1 MTERVV
7 QRRLAA
13 IVSAD
18 VVAYT
23 RLMERDEVGTHARL
37 RARFKALI
45 EPKIGEHG
53 GRVVKLMVDGLL
65 AEFPSVV
72 DAVNWA
78 VEVQTKVAELS
89 AAEPD
94 DQRIEYRVGVNLGD
108 VIVDGDDIYGDGVNV
123 AARLQEIAERGG
135 VCISEKVQTEVRGKL
150 NVEFV
155 DGGAQV
161 VKNIT
166 DPIRV
171 WRWSPGQAEASGA
184 VAQTHAGEP
193 LSLPDK
199 PSIAVLPFENM
210 SADPEQEPK
219 PEGRVIG
226 EARTAKKSWRWP
238 AIATVAIALVAAASA
253 VAWLRPWEPASI
265 ERVAHPLP
273 DKPSIVVLPFINM
286 SDDPAQAYFADGMT
300 EDLITDLSKV
310 SGLFVIARNSSFAY
324 KGKQIDIRT
333 VAQDLGVRYVLEGS
347 VRRIGDSVRINAQL
361 IEAATGGHMWADR
374 YDGSLADIFA
384 LQDKVMENIVV
395 ALAVNLTSGEQSLQ
409 GRLRYDNPQAYDA
422 FLQGREHFRGA
433 SASDYAKG
441 VPYLEEAIKLDN
453 GYGRAYAALAEIYRD
468 SAAMGWDVRGVSPD
482 EAFWRAEQYLHE
494 ALKDPSP
501 LAHQVASKM
510 LSRQGHYDA
519 SIDEAKR
526 AIALDANDPA
536 GYMAMAD
543 ALIWAGIPTQ
553 SVNLINK
560 AMRLDPHYPASYV
573 LQSGLARFGLEQF
586 DDAASALERAAKRNP
601 SNYSVFTVLAA
612 SYGHLARKPQGQTAI
627 DSANK
632 WRRKTGRPPLTLAVV
647 DLWPYKEDNDR
658 ERLEAGLRKVG
669 VPEFPIDYATRINDR
684 LDGDEIRSLMFGR
697 TQTGLDP
704 QTGIDWM
711 VSIAPDGESMVLA
724 PWFSGAET
732 RWIDG
737 DKLCSRYQGS
747 SEAIKVCGFVFRN
760 PEGTPEA
767 KNQFEW
773 VGGARIYPF
782 SVE

>member
-1 MTERVV
+1 MEP
-7 QRRLAA
+7 QHEERRLTTILA
-13 IVSAD
+13 AD
-18 VVAYT
+18 VVGYS
-23 RLMERDEVGTHARL
+23 RLMSADEAGTYARL
-37 RARFKALI
+37 KAHRKELL
-45 EPKIGEHG
+45 EPKTAEYH
-53 GRVVKLMVDGLL
+53 GRVVKLTGDGTLM
-65 AEFPSVV
+65 EFGSVV
-72 DAVNWA
+72 DALLFSVD
-78 VEVQTKVAELS
+78 VQRAMAERD
-89 AAEPD
+89 AAIPEEH
-94 DQRIEYRVGVNLGD
+94 RIRYRVGINIGD
-108 VIVDGDDIYGDGVNV
+108 IIVDGDDIYGDGVNV
-123 AARLQEIAERGG
+123 AARLEAIAEPGG
-135 VCISEKVQTEVRGKL
+135 ICVSRNVFNQAKNK
-150 NVEFV
+150 VEF
-155 DGGAQV
+155 DFEDLGERQM
-161 VKNIT
+161 KNI
-166 DPIRV
+166 PEPVRV
-171 WRWSPGQAEASGA
+171 FR
-184 VAQTHAGEP
+184 
-193 LSLPDK
+193 
-199 PSIAVLPFENM
+199 VLMER
-210 SADPEQEPK
+210 K
-219 PEGRVIG
+219 PESRVIG
-226 EARTAKKSWRWP
+226 EAQTAKRSWRWP

-361 IEAATGGHMWADR
+361 IEAATGGHIWADR

-395 ALAVNLTSGEQSLQ
+395 ALAVKLTSGEQSLQ
-409 GRLRYDNPQAYDA
+409 SRLRYDNPQAYDA

>member
-1 MTERVV
+1 MEP
-7 QRRLAA
+7 QHEERRLTTILA
-13 IVSAD
+13 AD
-18 VVAYT
+18 VVGYS
-23 RLMERDEVGTHARL
+23 RLMSADEAGTYARL
-37 RARFKALI
+37 KAHRKELL
-45 EPKIGEHG
+45 EPKTAEYH
-53 GRVVKLMVDGLL
+53 GRVVKLTGDGTLM
-65 AEFPSVV
+65 EFGSVV
-72 DAVNWA
+72 DALLFSVD
-78 VEVQTKVAELS
+78 VQRAMAERD
-89 AAEPD
+89 AAIPEEH
-94 DQRIEYRVGVNLGD
+94 RIRYRVGINIGD
-108 VIVDGDDIYGDGVNV
+108 IIVDGDDIYGDGVNV
-123 AARLQEIAERGG
+123 AARLEAIAEPGG
-135 VCISEKVQTEVRGKL
+135 ICVSRNVFNQAKNK
-150 NVEFV
+150 VEFGFE
-155 DGGAQV
+155 DLGERQM
-161 VKNIT
+161 KNI
-166 DPIRV
+166 PEPVCVFRV
-171 WRWSPGQAEASGA
+171 
-184 VAQTHAGEP
+184 
-193 LSLPDK
+193 L
-199 PSIAVLPFENM
+199 M
-210 SADPEQEPK
+210 EPK

-226 EARTAKKSWRWP
+226 EPRTAKRSWRWP

-265 ERVAHPLP
+265 ERIAQSLP
-273 DKPSIVVLPFINM
+273 DKPSIAVLPFINM
-286 SDDPAQAYFADGMT
+286 SDDPAQEYFADGMT

-324 KGKQIDIRT
+324 KGKQTDIRT

-409 GRLRYDNPQAYDA
+409 SRLRYDNPQAYDA

-553 SVNLINK
+553 SVNFINK

>member
-1 MTERVV
+1 MEP
-7 QRRLAA
+7 QHEERRLTTILA
-13 IVSAD
+13 AD
-18 VVAYT
+18 VVGYS
-23 RLMERDEVGTHARL
+23 RLMSADEAGTYARL
-37 RARFKALI
+37 KAHRKELL
-45 EPKIGEHG
+45 EPKTAEYH
-53 GRVVKLMVDGLL
+53 GRVVKLTGDGTLM
-65 AEFPSVV
+65 EFGSVV
-72 DAVNWA
+72 DALLFSVD
-78 VEVQTKVAELS
+78 VQRAMAERD
-89 AAEPD
+89 AAIPEER
-94 DQRIEYRVGVNLGD
+94 RIRYRVGINIGD
-108 VIVDGDDIYGDGVNV
+108 IIVDGDDIYGDGVNV
-123 AARLQEIAERGG
+123 AARLEAIAEPGG
-135 VCISEKVQTEVRGKL
+135 ICVSRNVFNQAKNK
-150 NVEFV
+150 VEFGFE
-155 DGGAQV
+155 DLGERQM
-161 VKNIT
+161 KNI
-166 DPIRV
+166 PEPVCVFRV
-171 WRWSPGQAEASGA
+171 
-184 VAQTHAGEP
+184 
-193 LSLPDK
+193 L
-199 PSIAVLPFENM
+199 M
-210 SADPEQEPK
+210 EPK

-226 EARTAKKSWRWP
+226 EARTAKRSWRWP

-265 ERVAHPLP
+265 ERIAQSLP
-273 DKPSIVVLPFINM
+273 DKPSIAVLPFINM
-286 SDDPAQAYFADGMT
+286 SDDPAQEYFADGMT

-553 SVNLINK
+553 SVTFIDK